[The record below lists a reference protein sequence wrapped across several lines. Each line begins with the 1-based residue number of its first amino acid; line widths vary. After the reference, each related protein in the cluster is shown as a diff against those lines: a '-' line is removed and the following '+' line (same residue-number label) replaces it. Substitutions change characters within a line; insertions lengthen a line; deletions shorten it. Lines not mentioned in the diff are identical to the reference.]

1 MSVFAKTDSEE
12 RTCETVTKKNA
23 IDFNR
28 AGHFINLL
36 SLCNNGEVSE
46 EWQSRGKYCL
56 YKAGTIVKALKN
68 GEVAARGNPFAP
80 EPEKIEE

>member
-46 EWQSRGKYCL
+46 EW
-56 YKAGTIVKALKN
+56 
-68 GEVAARGNPFAP
+68 
-80 EPEKIEE
+80 